1 MRQGAP
7 AGAPSPL
14 SASGSRWRPQSI
26 ARQRPHNPST
36 ARQPPPLGVARR
48 QPAQSLSRLPPLPRA
63 AGKKA
68 GAKRDAGDKPA
79 AKEPK
84 KAKKEP
90 VEAADVE
97 MKEEVVVGSGR
108 QAAQVRATWARLIW
122 HKWQGRGCM
131 LACACDAQLQGV
143 VLAASGQDVKH
154 FRLARGTAAS
164 QCGVAVR
171 ERRWG

>member
-1 MRQGAP
+1 MRPGAP

-14 SASGSRWRPQSI
+14 SASGSRCRPESI
-26 ARQRPHNPST
+26 ARQRPYSPSS

-48 QPAQSLSRLPPLPRA
+48 QPPTSLPPAPLPRD

-97 MKEEVVVGSGR
+97 MKEEEVVVGSGR

-122 HKWQGRGCM
+122 HTRQGWGCM
-131 LACACDAQLQGV
+131 LACACDARRQGV
-143 VLAASGQDVKH
+143 VLAAPGQDVGH
-154 FRLARGTAAS
+154 FQLARGSAAS
-164 QCGVAVR
+164 HYGVAVR
-171 ERRWG
+171 KRRWG